1 MTENHLR
8 TKQKRESLPRDFV
21 KEENNLLRREVW
33 EENTTQGEGR
43 ELEFWKERPLTT
55 GLL

>member
-1 MTENHLR
+1 MTENHFR
-8 TKQKRESLPRDFV
+8 TKQKRGSLPGNFV
-21 KEENNLLRREVW
+21 GEEKSLLRREVW

-43 ELEFWKERPLTT
+43 ELEFWKEIPLTT

>member
-21 KEENNLLRREVW
+21 EEENNLLRREVW

-43 ELEFWKERPLTT
+43 ELEFWKEIPLTT

>member
-8 TKQKRESLPRDFV
+8 IKQKRESLPRDFV